1 MMAIKGSCECGKV
14 TFSVEGPLRPTF
26 ACHCTQCRKTS
37 GHYWAAN
44 GVPSNELTLI
54 KDTGLKWYRSSE
66 RARRGFCI
74 GCGSS
79 LFWEMDGEESISI
92 GAGTLDDL
100 PSGATKVV
108 KHIFMA
114 DKGAY
119 YDVADGLPQ
128 LQTW

>member
-1 MMAIKGSCECGKV
+1 MEIKGSCECAEV
-14 TFSVEGPLRPTF
+14 IFSVNGHLSPTF

-37 GHYWAAN
+37 GHYWAATE
-44 GVPSNELTLI
+44 VPSTHLKLI
-54 KDTGLKWYRSSE
+54 KDDGLKWYRSSDH
-66 RARRGFCI
+66 ARRGFCV

-79 LFWEMDGEESISI
+79 LFWEADGEGTTAI

-100 PSGATKVV
+100 PRGTTTVV

-114 DKGAY
+114 DKGTY

-128 LQTW
+128 SESW

>member
-1 MMAIKGSCECGKV
+1 MKIRGSCECGEV
-14 TFSVEGPLRPTF
+14 TFSVTGPLSPTF
-26 ACHCTQCRKTS
+26 ACHCSQCRKTS
-37 GHYWAAN
+37 GHYWAATE
-44 GVPSNELTLI
+44 VPSTHLRLI
-54 KDTGLKWYRSSE
+54 KDSGLKWYRSSAH
-66 RARRGFCI
+66 ARRGFCV

-79 LFWEMDGEESISI
+79 LFWEADGEGTTAI

-100 PSGATKVV
+100 PRGATTVA

-128 LQTW
+128 SESW